1 MKLMPLYRR
10 FFGSIIDKLLIL
22 FFFLLGFAAVEG
34 NKSIDRGFTYL
45 SIGNF
50 APSMYEYVTLNSL
63 YIIDIGYPVK
73 YSPRSEE
80 ELIERYAKYDYVG
93 MVKSFDLT
101 ITSSFIILNILY
113 YLLSEIFLGASVGKY
128 LMRGRAVDYLLGER
142 VTSTDAFKRAIIGGL
157 LMFLAVGL
165 RFLFDVSYLSV
176 IVLFF
181 LIIDIP
187 IFFKRRSLIDIL
199 SKVSYIDRQSVDNK
213 VTVES
218 FNMETI
224 EEKKP
229 IETEK
234 VVENKIMDSEKA
246 TINSENII
254 KQQTCKHCGK
264 EIAEGS
270 IYCQYCGKLISK
282 NLDNVDKENHT
293 KTISCGG
300 FLTSYNNKYLLLYVI
315 WLVLNLFFL
324 CLGESEIKT
333 GVGEDRWYEYRHTYS
348 PKDYLF
354 PFTDNKISYI
364 FDVDYYD
371 FTEFIFYAILIPL
384 LVLFYFKYLHKPIKK
399 KCQRRIK

>member
-10 FFGSIIDKLLIL
+10 LFGSIIDKLLIL
-22 FFFLLGFAAVEG
+22 LFFLLGFAAVEG

-45 SIGNF
+45 SIANF
-50 APSMYEYVTLNSL
+50 APSMYEYITLNSL
-63 YIIDIGYPVK
+63 YIIDFGYPVR

-101 ITSSFIILNILY
+101 ITTSFTILNILY
-113 YLLSEIFLGASVGKY
+113 YLLSELFLGASVGKY

-142 VTSTDAFKRAIIGGL
+142 ITSTDAFKRAIIGGL
-157 LMFLAVGL
+157 LMFLAVWL
-165 RFLFDVSYLSV
+165 RFLFDVSYLIV

-187 IFFKRRSLIDIL
+187 VFFKRRSLIDIL
-199 SKVSYIDRQSVDNK
+199 SKVSYIDRQSVDYE
-213 VTVES
+213 VTFES
-218 FNMETI
+218 FNMETV

-229 IETEK
+229 KETEK

-246 TINSENII
+246 PINSENII

-270 IYCQYCGKLISK
+270 IYCQYCGKLINNS
-282 NLDNVDKENHT
+282 LDNVVKENHI
-293 KTISCGG
+293 KTISYGG
-300 FLTSYNNKYLLLYVI
+300 FLTSYNTKYLLLYVI
-315 WLVLNLFFL
+315 WLVLNLLFL
-324 CLGESEIKT
+324 CLGESEIKK
-333 GVGEDRWYEYRHTYS
+333 GVGGDGRYVEYMRTYS
-348 PKDYLF
+348 PKDYFF
-354 PFTDNKISYI
+354 PFTDNKISYN

-384 LVLFYFKYLHKPIKK
+384 LVLFYFKYLHKPLKEK
-399 KCQRRIK
+399 FQRRI

>member
-10 FFGSIIDKLLIL
+10 LFGSIIDKLLIL
-22 FFFLLGFAAVEG
+22 LFFLLGFAAVEG

-45 SIGNF
+45 SIGNC

-80 ELIERYAKYDYVG
+80 ELIEWYAKNDYVG
-93 MVKSFDLT
+93 MVKAFDLT
-101 ITSSFIILNILY
+101 ITFSFIILNILY
-113 YLLSEIFLGASVGKY
+113 YLLSELFLGASVGKY

-142 VTSTDAFKRAIIGGL
+142 ITSTDAFKRAIIGGL

-165 RFLFDVSYLSV
+165 RFLFDVSYLIV

-181 LIIDIP
+181 LIIDIF

-199 SKVSYIDRQSVDNK
+199 SKVSYIDRQSVDNE
-213 VTVES
+213 VIFES
-218 FNMETI
+218 FNMETV

-234 VVENKIMDSEKA
+234 VVENMDSEKA
-246 TINSENII
+246 PINSENII
-254 KQQTCKHCGK
+254 MQQTCKHCGK

-270 IYCQYCGKLISK
+270 IYCQYCGKLINNS
-282 NLDNVDKENHT
+282 LDNVVKENHT

-300 FLTSYNNKYLLLYVI
+300 FLTSYNKKCLLLYVI

-324 CLGESEIKT
+324 CLGESEIEK
-333 GVGEDRWYEYRHTYS
+333 GVGGDGRYVEYTHTYS
-348 PKDYLF
+348 PKDYFF
-354 PFTDNKISYI
+354 PFTDNKISYN

-384 LVLFYFKYLHKPIKK
+384 LVLFYFQYLHKPLKK